1 MLKELELYYSV
12 MKNGR
17 GKGQINTL
25 RKKIKYIGRNVLMYS
40 YSKEIADFILAHK
53 YLKDEVYRYPSL
65 CSKLHRP
72 YLTNSLENRDKV
84 KAIIKAYE
92 VLDKR
97 FPEELLAKLYREGRL
112 ELCTFRGKSDTE
124 YKLFLNLYPAYEKE
138 GEFILVCYNFEDK
151 PLAKLTFG
159 FLENSIIIGGLQGLE
174 KGEDTNLIK
183 EATKNMYGVFPK
195 RLVLEILY
203 LLFSEYEVIG
213 VGREKHIYFSSHY
226 RKKKEGKV
234 HANYD
239 EFWESLDGKEENGM
253 WILPRKLE
261 RKSIEE
267 IPSKKRSLY
276 QNRFNLLDSIFEKV
290 LNKLKD

>member
-1 MLKELELYYSV
+1 MLKELELYCLV

-17 GKGQINTL
+17 GKGQVNTF
-25 RKKIKYIGRNVLMYS
+25 RKKIKYIGRNILMYG
-40 YSKEIADFILAHK
+40 YSKDIAQFIISHR
-53 YLKDEVYRYPSL
+53 YLREEVYRYPSL

-72 YLTNSLENRDKV
+72 YLTNSLKSKDKV
-84 KAIIKAYE
+84 KGIITAYN

-97 FPEELLAKLYREGRL
+97 FSERLLDRLYRDGKL
-112 ELCTFRGKSDTE
+112 ELCTFNGKNNGE
-124 YKLFLNLYPAYEKE
+124 YKICFNLYPVYEKE
-138 GEFILVCYNFEDK
+138 GEFTLVCYNCEDK

-159 FLENSIIIGGLQGLE
+159 FLEDRIIIGGLQGLE
-174 KGEDTNLIK
+174 KGEDSNIIK
-183 EATKNMYGVFPK
+183 EATKEMYGVFPK

-203 LLFSEYEVIG
+203 LLFPEYHVVG
-213 VGREKHIYFSSHY
+213 VGREKHIYFSDHY

-239 EFWESLDGKEENGM
+239 EFWESLDGVEKDGM
-253 WILPRKLE
+253 WLLPERLE
-261 RKSIEE
+261 RKSIED

-290 LNKLKD
+290 DKKLE